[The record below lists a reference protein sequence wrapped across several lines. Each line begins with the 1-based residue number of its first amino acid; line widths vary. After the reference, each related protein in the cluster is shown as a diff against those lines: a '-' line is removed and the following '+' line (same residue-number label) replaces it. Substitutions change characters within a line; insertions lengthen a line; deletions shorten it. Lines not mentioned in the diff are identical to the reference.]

1 MFFLLTRKLNLKW
14 WSNFLSNFS
23 PLGFLSKRQTLY
35 RSPTCKFLTA
45 MVPQPLPNPSPL
57 APLVHVCTE
66 ESVNRH
72 HVFIASGT
80 AIITDRTT
88 EVFYYYA
95 YSTRKRMSVIVRT
108 PEGKIKLYCKGAVSS
123 GTLNSPQTKS
133 IIDCKTVFFF
143 FFLNLSFSQGVMQA
157 RLDHSRFLGQGKN
170 TDCFV
175 NSQNPFD
182 VCWEN

>member
-57 APLVHVCTE
+57 APPVHVCTE

-143 FFLNLSFSQGVMQA
+143 FFSQFIVFTRGNAGETWPLSLSWPRQKYGLF
-157 RLDHSRFLGQGKN
+157 
-170 TDCFV
+170 C
-175 NSQNPFD
+175 
-182 VCWEN
+182 

>member
-1 MFFLLTRKLNLKW
+1 M
-14 WSNFLSNFS
+14 SNFS

-57 APLVHVCTE
+57 AHLVHVCTE

-72 HVFIASGT
+72 HVFIVSGT
-80 AIITDRTT
+80 TIIADRTT

-123 GTLNSPQTKS
+123 DRLTSPHTKS
-133 IIDCKTVFFF
+133 IIDCKTVVFFF
-143 FFLNLSFSQGVMQA
+143 FQFFHKGQCRRDLTTLALLGKAKIRIVLLTVKILSTFVE
-157 RLDHSRFLGQGKN
+157 RINVLK
-170 TDCFV
+170 CFCYLLTCP
-175 NSQNPFD
+175 SL
-182 VCWEN
+182 

>member
-1 MFFLLTRKLNLKW
+1 
-14 WSNFLSNFS
+14 
-23 PLGFLSKRQTLY
+23 
-35 RSPTCKFLTA
+35 

-72 HVFIASGT
+72 HVFLVSGT
-80 AIITDRTT
+80 TIITDRTT
-88 EVFYYYA
+88 EVFYCYA

-133 IIDCKTVFFF
+133 IIDCKTVVF
-143 FFLNLSFSQGVMQA
+143 FSQFIVFHKGQ
-157 RLDHSRFLGQGKN
+157 SRRDLTTLALLAKAKIRILLL
-170 TDCFV
+170 TVKILSTFV
-175 NSQNPFD
+175 ERIIVLKCCCYLLTCPSLL
-182 VCWEN
+182 

>member
-14 WSNFLSNFS
+14 WSNVLSNFS

-66 ESVNRH
+66 ESVNRY

-80 AIITDRTT
+80 TIITDRTT

-133 IIDCKTVFFF
+133 IIDCKTVVF

-157 RLDHSRFLGQGKN
+157 RLDHSRSLGQGKN

>member
-1 MFFLLTRKLNLKW
+1 
-14 WSNFLSNFS
+14 
-23 PLGFLSKRQTLY
+23 
-35 RSPTCKFLTA
+35 

-80 AIITDRTT
+80 TIITDRTT

-123 GTLNSPQTKS
+123 GTLNSPHTKS

-143 FFLNLSFSQGVMQA
+143 FSIY
-157 RLDHSRFLGQGKN
+157 RFHKG
-170 TDCFV
+170 
-175 NSQNPFD
+175 
-182 VCWEN
+182 